1 MENNKIQ
8 KRKEIIL
15 LLIIVLLV
23 ISIAGVIF
31 GVTYAWYT
39 RIQQERIELPL
50 SNPVEIYITEDT
62 STSGG
67 GGIVTPE
74 DTILFPGSKINLNL
88 GFVMGKPNKVSSP
101 AYVRVKLNISAK
113 DLEGDS
119 TIVEGNDLV
128 TFNTTP
134 DASNWVEVEFEDGKW
149 WVFCLKDA
157 SNNTTARVAQ
167 NGEIHT
173 FINGTITISTSITNE
188 LANKKIDVNYVVSA
202 IQEMNVENP
211 ILDINNPTWGKQKID

>member
-1 MENNKIQ
+1 MEKNKIQ

-39 RIQQERIELPL
+39 RIQQEKIGLPL
-50 SNPVEIYITEDT
+50 SDPVEIYITEST
-62 STSGG
+62 STDTGG
-67 GGIVTPE
+67 GVVTPE
-74 DTILFPGSKINLNL
+74 GTVLYPGSKINLNL
-88 GFVMGKPNKVSSP
+88 GFRMGKADKKSSP

-113 DLEGDS
+113 ELEGDS
-119 TIVEGNDLV
+119 TIVEGSNLI

-134 DASNWVEVEFEDGKW
+134 DATNWVEVEFDDGKW
-149 WVFCLKDA
+149 WVFCIKDD
-157 SNNTTARVAQ
+157 SNNVTARVA
-167 NGEIHT
+167 NDGEEFT
-173 FINGTITISTSITNE
+173 FINGTISISTDIGNE

-211 ILDINNPTWGKQKID
+211 LLDVNHPTWGKEK